1 MIELI
6 IFVCVYGALI
16 LHTVADKSDSGS
28 DAIAYLI
35 AVVFI
40 VVGLVTAFSS
50 W

>member
-16 LHTVADKSDSGS
+16 SHTVADNSDSGW

-35 AVVFI
+35 TVVFI